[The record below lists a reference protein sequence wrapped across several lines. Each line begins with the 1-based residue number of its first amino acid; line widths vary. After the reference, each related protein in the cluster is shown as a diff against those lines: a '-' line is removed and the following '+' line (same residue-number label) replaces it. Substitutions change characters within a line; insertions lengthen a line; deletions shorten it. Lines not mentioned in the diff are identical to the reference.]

1 MTMKFKCVMSAP
13 TKEEL
18 IKMINEYF
26 YSDNY
31 TITDDGKIYNTKT
44 KRTLDYLYQV
54 KRNRHGVYR
63 AV

>member
-44 KRTLDYLYQV
+44 EQTLDYLYQV
-54 KRNRHGVYR
+54 KRNRHGVYK

>member
-1 MTMKFKCVMSAP
+1 MKFKCIMSAP

-18 IKMINEYF
+18 VKMINEYF
-26 YSDNY
+26 YSSNY
-31 TITDDGKIYNTKT
+31 IITDDGKIYNTKT
-44 KRTLDYLYQV
+44 KQTLDYLYQV